1 MVKELTAGYVRIS
14 VDKNHDKISAEQQKD
29 AIRRFIEEKQWTF
42 FRFYDDIDVSGGDM
56 ENRPGFNQLLEDI
69 ETYNIKNVAFYDLS
83 RYTRNMIDYF
93 NMTIELQNKG
103 VSLYS
108 TEKKEAINLIDWN
121 DTSTN
126 YTFEALINHMNR
138 AKIKKDVSNAMKIL
152 TKSGLSVGGPCPY
165 AMTKVEV
172 QTSTGI
178 KKKFAP
184 GDPEKVELV
193 KLIYKMYV
201 EDKMTTLEIV
211 KHLNENY
218 PHLISQKMAIKFR
231 KDRYYTEEKVKS
243 IWSHSTVRRVLC
255 NPLYTGYMVSR
266 RRVRVNKLKHKA
278 NAEKNWVWSDNFQNG
293 LEPDF
298 EPIISYD
305 YWKKAQEIRLGR
317 NKKKGKI
324 YEKKRD
330 SSLYLLSGLLHCG
343 CCKRKM
349 VGKPDRKKNGKQYFF
364 YACKTPWSAPDVC
377 DNRSLIQTKDVDKEV
392 MKIFGNTMNIFNLL
406 KFIRSTIEEEAKFQG
421 DYIKRVSEIDG
432 RISLLNEKQQ
442 TLIGR
447 LSDPELKVKA
457 LLDKIYIE
465 MNKMEEDIQT
475 LKEEKEELLNSK
487 GVSKKI
493 DFKELVSLLLKS
505 PDYLVREN
513 APVIRRHLEQV
524 IERVILDKEQITIRL
539 KIAKKVEVSIL
550 QKEIYNEKL
559 KELSS
564 PTGRVSKQKIETAKD
579 AYLIRLLATLWDKY
593 EFEGQE
599 AKMLDL
605 VIRTLEMRFNN
616 TDPDDDPNGGLP
628 LHLNINPESD
638 FESPQ
643 EQEALLHGDSLPAS
657 SYIPKCIHV
666 RAVITAAIIPI
677 SDALAALLELL
688 NTALRSRV
696 P

>member
-14 VDKNHDKISAEQQKD
+14 VDRNHDKVSDDQQKN
-29 AIRRFIEEKQWTF
+29 AIQRFIEEKQLTF
-42 FRFYDDIDVSGGDM
+42 FRFYEDLDVSGGDM
-56 ENRPGFNQLLEDI
+56 VNRLGFDQLLEEI
-69 ETYNIKNVAFYDLS
+69 EKYNIKNVVFYDLS
-83 RYTRNMIDYF
+83 RYTRNIVDYF
-93 NMTIELQNKG
+93 NMTIELQKKG
-103 VSLYS
+103 VKLFS
-108 TEKKEAINLIDWN
+108 TEEREAIDLVNWN
-121 DTSTN
+121 DSSTN
-126 YTFEALINHMNR
+126 YTFKALINHMNL
-138 AKIKKDVSNAMKIL
+138 AKVKKDVSNAMKLIAQ
-152 TKSGLSVGGPCPY
+152 SGLSVGGPPPF

-172 QTSTGI
+172 QTSKGM

-211 KHLNENY
+211 KHLNDKY
-218 PHLISQKMAIKFR
+218 PHLVSQKIAIKFR
-231 KDRYYTEEKVKS
+231 KDPYYTEEGVQS
-243 IWSHSTVRRVLC
+243 MWNHSTVRRVLC

-266 RRVRVNKLKHKA
+266 RRVRENKKKHIA
-278 NAEKNWVWSDNFQNG
+278 NAEENWVWSYNFQNG

-298 EPIISYD
+298 ETIIPYD

-377 DNRSLIQTKDVDKEV
+377 DNKSLIQTKDVDKEV

-406 KFIRSTIEEEAKFQG
+406 KYIRSTIEEEAKSQG
-421 DYIKRVSEIDG
+421 DYLKQVTQIDS
-432 RISLLNEKQQ
+432 RISVLSEQQ
-442 TLIGR
+442 ETLIGR

-457 LLDKIYIE
+457 LIDKFYMQI
-465 MNKMEEDIQT
+465 NKMEEDIQT
-475 LKEEKEELLNSK
+475 LKDEKEELLNSK

-493 DFKELVSLLLKS
+493 DFKELVGLLLKS
-505 PDYLVREN
+505 PDYLDREN
-513 APVIRRHLEQV
+513 APIIRRHLEQV
-524 IERVILDKEQITIRL
+524 VERVILDKEQITIRL
-539 KIAKKVEVSIL
+539 KIAKKVEVTVL
-550 QKEIYNEKL
+550 QKELYNQKL
-559 KELSS
+559 RELSS

-579 AYLIRLLATLWDKY
+579 AYLIRLLATMWDKY

-616 TDPDDDPNGGLP
+616 NDPDDDPNGGLP

-638 FESPQ
+638 FESPH
-643 EQEALLHGDSLPAS
+643 EQEALLQGDSLPVS
-657 SYIPKCIHV
+657 SYLPECIRV
-666 RAVITAAIIPI
+666 RAAFT
-677 SDALAALLELL
+677 E
-688 NTALRSRV
+688 RSRHRAFV
-696 P
+696 PVRR